1 MSNIGPIDDKKMQRL
16 ADISQAVEHEFV
28 LRGKKVRVDEAGFVS
43 LNDIHTVA
51 GFSKNRRPIDW
62 QRLPTT
68 SALILALHK
77 RLVGKS
83 HQSKFRTSD
92 VYRAAS
98 GVNGGTWAHPIL
110 AAAYAGYLKPELEV
124 EMREVWL
131 RFKAAD
137 ATLAD
142 EILERATDEENEWA
156 ATRAMGRAKRGE
168 FTKTLDAHG
177 VEGFGYA
184 TCTDAV
190 YKELF
195 DANAKKLKESRGLSK
210 SAKLRDAM
218 SKDELVYIMMAETL
232 AKGRIKDENP
242 NGNGPC
248 AQSTKRSAYFVR
260 QAIEADKNDRQKPL
274 DL

>member
-16 ADISQAVEHEFV
+16 ADISQAVGHEFA
-28 LRGKKVRVDEAGFVS
+28 LRGKKIRVDETGFVS
-43 LNDIHTVA
+43 LNDIHKAA
-51 GFSKNRRPIDW
+51 GFKTKKRPYEW
-62 QRLPTT
+62 QRNPTT
-68 SALILALHK
+68 NPLIIATYE
-77 RLVGKS
+77 RVTGKS
-83 HQSKFRTSD
+83 RKVYRVSD
-92 VYRAAS
+92 VYRATAE
-98 GVNGGTWAHPIL
+98 GTWAHPML

-131 RFKAAD
+131 RFKSAD

-168 FTKTLDAHG
+168 FTKTLDDHG
-177 VEGFGYA
+177 VEGYGYA

-190 YKELF
+190 YMELF

-232 AKGRIKDENP
+232 AKGRIKDESP